1 MADEMPDKNLTSP
14 DAETPKIEE
23 SGPSLNMATVDGA
36 RFAEEREKIE
46 ELLQVDVGSVTRTEV
61 SASTIVKMMGLST
74 SSEMKLIEGKL
85 DLLAGRLG
93 NLSIRLERVMNLL
106 NNTPSVSDFERIESQ
121 IASLRSMFKDIIT
134 HQSGSSAPATST
146 ASANNQKNAEKTPE
160 DKVQAFL
167 SKNQFGSAA
176 AAAADKN
183 KK

>member
-1 MADEMPDKNLTSP
+1 VADEMPDKNLTASDIESP
-14 DAETPKIEE
+14 NVED

-36 RFAEEREKIE
+36 RFADEREKIE

-121 IASLRSMFKDIIT
+121 IASLRSMFKEIIT
-134 HQSGSSAPATST
+134 HQSGASSSTNSNAPAMSP
-146 ASANNQKNAEKTPE
+146 KGMEKTPE

-176 AAAADKN
+176 AAAEKS